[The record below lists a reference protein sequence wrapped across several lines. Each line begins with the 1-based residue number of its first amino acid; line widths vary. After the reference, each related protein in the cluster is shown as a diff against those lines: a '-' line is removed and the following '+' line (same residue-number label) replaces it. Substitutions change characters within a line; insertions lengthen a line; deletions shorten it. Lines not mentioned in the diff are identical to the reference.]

1 MVSDATK
8 KEPWSRT
15 RYFKAIRDPNAAN
28 VPKNIL
34 TFIDCLLIHPNSTFT
49 GDVLFLPIPKSTKAR
64 KQNEYRIVIGEDR
77 ERSERETEFRRHDRR
92 MQWGHVLCATRYV
105 TMAVE
110 RIKVSRSEEIEIES
124 QGLLPNLGDWF

>member
-15 RYFKAIRDPNAAN
+15 RYFKATRDPSAAN

-49 GDVLFLPIPKSTKAR
+49 GDVLFLPIPNRNQQKRENSK
-64 KQNEYRIVIGEDR
+64 KYCIVMGEER
-77 ERSERETEFRRHDRR
+77 ERSEQETEFRRHDRR
-92 MQWGHVLCATRYV
+92 MQWGDVLCGTGYV
-105 TMAVE
+105 TMEAE
-110 RIKVSRSEEIEIES
+110 RMKVSCSEEIEIES
-124 QGLLPNLGDWF
+124 QGLLPNLGD